1 MKILCVHSFAVH
13 GTASMKAMMSILGT
27 RILPVP
33 SLYLS
38 GLTNIA
44 GFVKTELAFEEL
56 FFSSLDIAKRR
67 KEKIILYVGYL
78 GNSQQS
84 EVILQGLEE
93 YEEIIEHV
101 FVDPVSGD
109 HGKLYVPQDV
119 LETWPRLL
127 EKADWAFPNYT
138 ELCLLTGKTEGELLS
153 SQEALSAFQERFPN
167 LSFVATSLPA
177 ENQIKLGLIHEE
189 DMMLFQH
196 KRVDAH
202 YGGTGDVFAA
212 FFLFF
217 AFLKKMPHGNAM
229 EKAAMETLR
238 IIERS
243 QAVQSPDLL
252 IFPEV

>member
-38 GLTNIA
+38 GLTNIP
-44 GFVKTELAFEEL
+44 GFVKTDTAFEEL
-56 FFSSLDIAKRR
+56 FYSSLDIAKRR
-67 KEKIILYVGYL
+67 NERLILYVGYL
-78 GNSQQS
+78 GNAQQS
-84 EVILQGLEE
+84 EIILQGLKE
-93 YEEIIEHV
+93 YEDIIENV
-101 FVDPVSGD
+101 LIDPVSGD
-109 HGKLYVPQDV
+109 HGKLYVPQEV
-119 LETWPRLL
+119 LDAWPRLL

-138 ELCLLTGKTEGELLS
+138 ELCLLTGKPEHELDS
-153 SQEALSAFQERFPN
+153 SQEALNCFQERFSN
-167 LSFVATSLPA
+167 LSFIATSLPA
-177 ENQIKLGLIHEE
+177 ENQIKLGLMHEE
-189 DMMLFQH
+189 EMMLFQH
-196 KRVDAH
+196 KRLDAH

-217 AFLKKMPHGNAM
+217 AFLRKMPHGKAM

-238 IIERS
+238 IIEQS
-243 QAVQSPDLL
+243 QAAQSPDLL